1 MSEALGRSLQALLM
15 RMVVEKAVEYILH
28 HPDGMTI
35 SVHAHGIV
43 ADRWSQHIDSQTAC
57 GACMGS
63 WLVDDGI
70 EEILYQLCT
79 MSPIVFCTCMNCGS
93 WLCVLDL
100 WA

>member
-1 MSEALGRSLQALLM
+1 
-15 RMVVEKAVEYILH
+15 
-28 HPDGMTI
+28 
-35 SVHAHGIV
+35 
-43 ADRWSQHIDSQTAC
+43 
-57 GACMGS
+57 MGS